1 MGNIDFSVIT
11 TDDIF
16 YAAIGALLLTWI
28 IRFILK
34 LNKLIKNPTAIL
46 NQTEDIRQVIQK
58 CYTLF
63 PKEIVQFNGE
73 TYKRGMQLKIVTVQK
88 KSFEGEFIGCNE
100 KNMLCIL
107 TNKYIIAHELTNI
120 EEIQIIDKL

>member
-1 MGNIDFSVIT
+1 MGNMDFSVIT

>member
-1 MGNIDFSVIT
+1 MENFDFSVIT
-11 TDDIF
+11 ADDIF

-28 IRFILK
+28 IRFIIK

-58 CYTLF
+58 CYKLF
-63 PKEIVQFNGE
+63 PKEMVQFNGE
-73 TYKRGMQLKIVTVQK
+73 TYKRGMQLKIVTLQK

-120 EEIQIIDKL
+120 EEIKIIDKL

>member
-11 TDDIF
+11 ADDIF

-34 LNKLIKNPTAIL
+34 LNKMIKNPMAIL
-46 NQTEDIRQVIQK
+46 NQSEDIRNVIQK
-58 CYTLF
+58 CYKLF
-63 PKEIVQFNGE
+63 PKEMVQFNGE